1 MRPEG
6 RLAGRRILITGAASG
21 IGRATAELFAKE
33 DAALA
38 LLDRNDDGLSDFN
51 ATPCLADITDVA
63 AVERAVERAVAGM
76 GGLDGVVNCAGKDML
91 GRLTDVSPEDWADI
105 INVNLTGSANVCRA
119 AIPAMS
125 ERKAQTGGTI
135 VNVASGAGLFP
146 LPDRTA
152 YCAAKAGLVMFSKS
166 LAMEVADNNIRV
178 NAVCPGAIDTPML
191 AGSYQ
196 DAPDPVAEKAM
207 IQDRYLLRRFGVA
220 AEVAAAILFLS
231 SDDASYITGTAMA
244 VDGGRTFY

>member
-1 MRPEG
+1 
-6 RLAGRRILITGAASG
+6 
-21 IGRATAELFAKE
+21 
-33 DAALA
+33 
-38 LLDRNDDGLSDFN
+38 
-51 ATPCLADITDVA
+51 
-63 AVERAVERAVAGM
+63 
-76 GGLDGVVNCAGKDML
+76 
-91 GRLTDVSPEDWADI
+91 
-105 INVNLTGSANVCRA
+105 
-119 AIPAMS
+119 
-125 ERKAQTGGTI
+125 
-135 VNVASGAGLFP
+135 
-146 LPDRTA
+146 
-152 YCAAKAGLVMFSKS
+152 MFSKS